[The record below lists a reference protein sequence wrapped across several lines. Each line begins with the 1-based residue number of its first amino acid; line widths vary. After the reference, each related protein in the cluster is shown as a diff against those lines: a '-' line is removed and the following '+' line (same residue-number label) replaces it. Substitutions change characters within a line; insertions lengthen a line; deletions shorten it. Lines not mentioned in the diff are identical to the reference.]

1 LLAEDDPSVE
11 EIAWHDYDGYVRAE
25 WAMLSRD
32 PARFAAAR
40 QSVEGFSI
48 GRVLD
53 IGCGAGQQLR
63 PFVREGRA
71 VGIGIDASPE
81 TGIAGRQLFAR
92 DEPLARVAFV
102 RGAAERLPFG
112 TATFDLVVCRLVLPY
127 TDNKLALAEM
137 ARVLRPHGALLLKFH
152 HARFYTM
159 ELGQALSRGQ
169 IKPAIH
175 ACRVLFAGGIYHLT
189 DLQPRGR
196 VAGGETFQTMW
207 LLRRELRRHGLEIRR
222 MLTDSVPAAPNL
234 LITRA
239 NRSPSGAAA
248 APTASQL
255 PHQSAGG

>member
-1 LLAEDDPSVE
+1 MRAEPDQSE
-11 EIAWHDYDGYVRAE
+11 ETTWHDYDGYVRAE

-32 PARFAAAR
+32 SRRFAAAK
-40 QSVEGFSI
+40 QAVEGFAI
-48 GRVLD
+48 ARVLD

-63 PFVREGRA
+63 PYVRDGRA

-102 RGAAERLPFG
+102 RGAAEQLPFG
-112 TATFDLVVCRLVLPY
+112 TASFDLVVCRLVLPY
-127 TDNKLALAEM
+127 TDNKRAIAEM
-137 ARVLRPHGALLLKFH
+137 ARVLRPNGALVLKFH

-175 ACRVLFAGGIYHLT
+175 ACRVLVAGGIYHVT
-189 DLQPRGR
+189 DVQPRGR
-196 VAGGETFQTMW
+196 VAGGETFQTLW

-222 MLTDSVPAAPNL
+222 TLADSVPAAPNL
-234 LITRA
+234 LITHA
-239 NRSPSGAAA
+239 KSSSGAGVAG
-248 APTASQL
+248 ASR
-255 PHQSAGG
+255 A